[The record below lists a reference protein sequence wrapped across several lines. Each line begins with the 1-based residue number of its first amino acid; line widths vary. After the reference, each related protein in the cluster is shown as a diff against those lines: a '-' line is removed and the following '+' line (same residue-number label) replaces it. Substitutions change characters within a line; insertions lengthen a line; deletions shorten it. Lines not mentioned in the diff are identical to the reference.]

1 MNLYVKKIE
10 INLLQTRNKIKA
22 MHLKKNQIL

>member
-10 INLLQTRNKIKA
+10 INLLQIRNKIKA